1 MKISPNKAYVSL
13 SLLALATATPVLS
26 QARSASVS
34 SSPDILIINGK
45 VMTPDGWAEA
55 VAIDDGLITKVGTT
69 LVLSKLASSTT
80 KIFDAKG
87 AAVIPGL
94 HDLHVHAIGGG
105 LEQFSCRFRPA
116 APPAEISKAVA
127 ACVRRA
133 KPGEWIQGGNWIANV
148 FAKGQQTAAF
158 LDKVAPNNPV
168 MLSDESHHSAFVNSA
183 ALKAAGITRATK
195 DPVNG
200 KIERDAK
207 GEPTGVL
214 REAAMGLVAAVIPP
228 AGEERMTKG
237 LEVASNLMLSYG
249 ITSFTDA
256 GLDPVSLKVM
266 SDMSRTGGMKL
277 RVRGCMRWN
286 PNDQGGESTS
296 LAMIA
301 GRQRFETARF
311 KPDCIK
317 VGLDGVPTES
327 HTAAMLEPYHGS
339 NETGMSSIAAA
350 VLHPSIID
358 FDRQGLHVKFHAAG
372 DAAVRNAINAIA
384 AARKAN
390 GPGGPF
396 HDVAHASFVDPADI
410 KRVAELSSSWE
421 FSPYIWYPS
430 TITRDIIAAVGEER
444 MVRWIP
450 IADAL
455 NAGGLVGAGSD
466 WSVVPSIN
474 PWLAIETMVTRQQP
488 GGSAATLGAGQRVKL
503 ADALRIFT
511 LNGARVMRHS
521 DIVGTIEPGKFA
533 DIVVTDRDV
542 FSIPETDIHKVHAR
556 WTFIAGEKVFDQEAP
571 PPSLEGVLR

>member
-1 MKISPNKAYVSL
+1 MKISPNKAYLTL
-13 SLLALATATPVLS
+13 SLFALASAAPVWG
-26 QARSASVS
+26 QAPSAA
-34 SSPDILIINGK
+34 PDMLIINGK

-55 VAIDDGLITKVGTT
+55 VAIDDGVITRVGTT
-69 LVLSKLASSTT
+69 ADISSLASPTT
-80 KIFDAKG
+80 KIFDANGG
-87 AAVIPGL
+87 AVLPGL

-116 APPAEISKAVA
+116 APPAEISNAVA
-127 ACVRRA
+127 ACAQRA

-168 MLSDESHHSAFVNSA
+168 ILSDESHHSAFVNSA

-200 KIERDAK
+200 KIERDGK

-214 REAAMGLVAAVIPP
+214 REAAMGLVAAVVPP
-228 AGEERMTKG
+228 ASAERMTQG
-237 LEVASNLMLSYG
+237 LEVASDLMLSYG
-249 ITSFTDA
+249 ITSFSDA
-256 GLDPVSLKVM
+256 GLVPESLKVM
-266 SDMSRTGGMKL
+266 SDLSRSGGMKQ

-286 PNDQGGESTS
+286 PTDRGGEGES

-311 KPDCIK
+311 KADCVK

-339 NETGMSSIAAA
+339 SEKGMSSIAAS
-350 VLHPSIID
+350 VLHPAIIN

-390 GPGGPF
+390 GPGGPL
-396 HDVAHASFVDPADI
+396 HDVAHASFVDPSDI
-410 KRVAELSSSWE
+410 KRVADLSSSWE

-430 TITRDIIAAVGEER
+430 TITRDIVAAVGDER

-450 IADAL
+450 IADAVK
-455 NAGGLVGAGSD
+455 AGNLVGAGSD

-488 GGSAATLGAGQRVKL
+488 GGSAATLGAGQRIAL

-511 LNGARVMRHS
+511 LNGAKVMRHA
-521 DIVGTIEPGKFA
+521 DLVGTIEPGKLA
-533 DIVVTDRDV
+533 DIVVTDSDV
-542 FSIPETDIHKVHAR
+542 FSVPETAIHKIHAR
-556 WTFIAGEKVFDQEAP
+556 WTFIAGEKVFDSEAP
-571 PPSLEGVLR
+571 PPSLAGVTR